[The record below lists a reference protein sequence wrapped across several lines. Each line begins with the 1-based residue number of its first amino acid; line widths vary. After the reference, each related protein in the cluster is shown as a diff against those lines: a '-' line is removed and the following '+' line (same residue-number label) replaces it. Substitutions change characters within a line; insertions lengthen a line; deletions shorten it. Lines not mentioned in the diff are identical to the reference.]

1 MIKHNLLNISDATAT
16 SLDISETVRSS
27 FTLIIQNIN
36 ATGYIYIG
44 NSGVTTSNYGFRI
57 SPNQAFTIELP
68 SSINLY
74 AIASDADLQAA
85 IMEIH
90 RAI

>member
-1 MIKHNLLNISDATAT
+1 MIKHNLLNISDTEPT
-16 SLDISETVRSS
+16 SLDISETVKSS

-36 ATGYIYIG
+36 SSGYIYIG
-44 NSGVTTSNYGFRI
+44 NIGVTSSNYGFRI

-68 SSINLY
+68 SSMKLY
-74 AIASDADLQAA
+74 AVASDIDLQAA

>member
-1 MIKHNLLNISDATAT
+1 MIKHSLISISNTT
-16 SLDISETVRSS
+16 PTLLDISENIKSS

-36 ATGYIYIG
+36 TAGYLYLG
-44 NSGVTTSNYGFRI
+44 SDSVSSLNYGFRVDV
-57 SPNQAFTIELP
+57 NQAFTIEMP
-68 SSINLY
+68 SSQKMY
-74 AIASDADLQAA
+74 AIASAAGMQAA